1 LVVLTDGYKDIVPTL
16 NRIKKTLIKPK
27 DNDNWSKDKFYN
39 KQTWRKLRN
48 HHIRTNP
55 ICSSC
60 HYNNAIVSA
69 YCVDHIKPRRLWPE
83 LSLSQSNL
91 NSLCNDCHLK
101 KSRLERDCKDK
112 AHWYNVMSQHER
124 YL

>member
-1 LVVLTDGYKDIVPTL
+1 MPTL
-16 NRIKKTLIKPK
+16 NRIKKTLHKPK
-27 DNDNWSKDKFYN
+27 DDTNWSNDSFYH
-39 KQTWRKLRN
+39 KQVWRKLRN
-48 HHIRTNP
+48 HHIRSNP

-60 HYNNAIVSA
+60 HSTGRIVSA

-83 LSLSQSNL
+83 LSLQQSNL

-101 KSRLERDCKDK
+101 KSALERKCTDK
-112 AHWYNVMSQHER
+112 AQWYNTMSEHEQ